1 MNNKDYDFR
10 NETGTWQTGRTQPP
24 KRYVGLVSILLVL
37 VILLSGISTALSIMN
52 IKLYRK
58 LSDAQNSA
66 PMTFSRSADAA
77 PQPTEAAD
85 HEEIRELQIHLGIS
99 GTLIPPVYQRYY
111 KLPSGIYVSRVTDN
125 SDAQIKGMVAGDII
139 TAIDGEPIG
148 QDLPEGWF
156 HELQTGDTVT
166 LTVYRSGTLME
177 MSLAWAEAQ

>member
-66 PMTFSRSADAA
+66 PMTFSRSAAWRTGVPFRA
-77 PQPTEAAD
+77 VIMSPATRPFSWASLLSAT
-85 HEEIRELQIHLGIS
+85 RE
-99 GTLIPPVYQRYY
+99 T
-111 KLPSGIYVSRVTDN
+111 
-125 SDAQIKGMVAGDII
+125 
-139 TAIDGEPIG
+139 
-148 QDLPEGWF
+148 
-156 HELQTGDTVT
+156 
-166 LTVYRSGTLME
+166 
-177 MSLAWAEAQ
+177 

>member
-1 MNNKDYDFR
+1 MEQKNPNFH
-10 NETGTWQTGRTQPP
+10 NEPGTWQTGRTEPP
-24 KRYVGLVSILLVL
+24 KRYSALISVLLVL

-58 LSDAQNSA
+58 LSDVQSSA
-66 PMTFSRSADAA
+66 PMTFSRSVDAS

-85 HEEIRELQIHLGIS
+85 HEEIRELQLHLGIS

-111 KLPSGIYVSRVTDN
+111 KLPSGIYVSRVADN

-139 TAIDGEPIG
+139 TAIAGEAVG

-156 HELQTGDTVT
+156 HDLQTGDMVD

-177 MSLAWAEAQ
+177 MSLAWAEAE

>member
-1 MNNKDYDFR
+1 MNDKNYDFR
-10 NETGTWQTGRTQPP
+10 NDTGTWQTGRTQPP
-24 KRYVGLVSILLVL
+24 KRYGGLIAFLIGL

-58 LSDAQNSA
+58 LSDVQSSA

-77 PQPTEAAD
+77 LQPTEAAD

-111 KLPSGIYVSRVTDN
+111 KLPSGIYVSRVADN
-125 SDAQIKGMVAGDII
+125 SDAQINGMVAGDII
-139 TAIDGEPIG
+139 TAIDGEPVG